1 MHQLI
6 LSINVAL
13 MAFEKKKKMH
23 HSFYQGHPNNKKNR
37 CSGYSA
43 LEVKSRYC

>member
-6 LSINVAL
+6 LTINVAL
-13 MAFEKKKKMH
+13 MAVKKEKKMH
-23 HSFYQGHPNNKKNR
+23 HSFYQVYPNNMNNR

-43 LEVKSRYC
+43 LKVES